1 VSAPALSRR
10 AAKDLAGIARRDR
23 ETASA
28 LVRLLAA
35 LTDTPPPENLDV
47 RPLQGRPPWRRAR
60 LGSWRIVYRPLTDE
74 ERAALGRQR
83 GESVEPGTVYV
94 ERIVNR
100 RDLEKIV
107 AALP

>member
-1 VSAPALSRR
+1 
-10 AAKDLAGIARRDR
+10 LA
-23 ETASA
+23 
-28 LVRLLAA
+28 
-35 LTDTPPPENLDV
+35 DTPPPENLDV

-60 LGSWRIVYRPLTDE
+60 LGSWRVVYRPLSDGERDE
-74 ERAALGRQR
+74 LSRQR